1 LVYKPDVGNPIPN
14 FSDSTLDVVT
24 MARLKRGIEELVR
37 SQFVG
42 FTEKDGAL
50 IPLLQRVQSDQG
62 YISPEAVRV
71 IAEELAVSES
81 TVYGVATFYS
91 EFKLIR
97 PGRHHLKVCLGT
109 SCYLR
114 GGQNL
119 LDHLTRKL
127 GIEAGRTTEDGRFSI
142 ETVACLGCCSR
153 SPVIAVD
160 NVIYGGVSLD
170 QADSIIAGLD

>member
-1 LVYKPDVGNPIPN
+1 
-14 FSDSTLDVVT
+14 
-24 MARLKRGIEELVR
+24 MARVERGIEEQIK
-37 SQFVG
+37 SQFALLK
-42 FTEKDGAL
+42 ENDGAL
-50 IPLLQRVQSDQG
+50 IPLLQMVQSDQD

-71 IAEELAVSES
+71 IAEELDVSES

-114 GGQNL
+114 GGQIL

-127 GIEAGRTTEDGRFSI
+127 GIGAGRTTEDGMFSI

-153 SPVIAVD
+153 SPVMAVD
-160 NVIYGGVSLD
+160 DIIYGGVSLD